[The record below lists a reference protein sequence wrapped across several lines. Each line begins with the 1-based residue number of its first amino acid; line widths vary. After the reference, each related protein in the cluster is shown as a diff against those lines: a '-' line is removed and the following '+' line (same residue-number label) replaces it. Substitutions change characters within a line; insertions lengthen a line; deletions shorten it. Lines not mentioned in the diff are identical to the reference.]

1 MSQQPLSPEADEQYH
16 ESSDEDFNP
25 ATAPVAD
32 ESSTSDE
39 DEPTPAATKPVSRK
53 RKRKAPSRAEFDSG
67 DEVTIQAAKS
77 RRAKRKTGKADDDD
91 ILLSDD
97 EGGEGGLVKTR
108 AQRRVEKIERR
119 PLARTDGATVDVDAL
134 WSQMLAAPLKPQTS
148 VPGAETQDGAPKK
161 GEDAGTGP
169 QKVDGPSDEFITLKL
184 VAKHAGQTDTFEKR
198 VRKGSAAHHQ
208 YIKDGWTIVESPPIP
223 PEEPTAETDAESADQ
238 SAAPEPDT
246 IRRPLRR
253 PFRFEPNP
261 AGYVKSLPPDR
272 QLTWPRKSTTVGQE
286 NAPTPAVAKSMLPP
300 EKVKKLNV
308 VDKTRLDWTGFVD
321 KEGLADDLDEY
332 GKAKANYAERMAF
345 LANVDA
351 KEEEERRRA
360 REGAKGKAKA

>member
-1 MSQQPLSPEADEQYH
+1 MAQKPLSPEADEQYH

-32 ESSTSDE
+32 ESSSSSE
-39 DEPTPAATKPVSRK
+39 DEPIPAATKPASRK
-53 RKRKAPSRAEFDSG
+53 RKRKAPSPPEFDSG

-91 ILLSDD
+91 LLLSDD

-134 WSQMLAAPLKPQTS
+134 WSQMLAAPLKPTSS
-148 VPGAETQDGAPKK
+148 VPGAETQDGAHKK
-161 GEDAGTGP
+161 GEDAETGP
-169 QKVDGPSDEFITLKL
+169 QTEDGPSDEFINLKL

-208 YIKDGWTIVESPPIP
+208 YLKDGWTIVEPPPIP
-223 PEEPTAETDAESADQ
+223 PEEPAEPDAEPADQTEAPETD
-238 SAAPEPDT
+238 T
-246 IRRPLRR
+246 IHRPLRR

-261 AGYVKSLPPDR
+261 AGYVRNLPPDR
-272 QLTWPRKSTTVGQE
+272 QLTWPRKRTAVDQE
-286 NAPTPAVAKSMLPP
+286 NAPTPAVAKPMLPP